1 MSIWKGKHIL
11 IEFTPMVAKCKGV
24 VAKQTPSIL
33 NQGVRLQMKQ
43 TVLKAYKQ

>member
-11 IEFTPMVAKCKGV
+11 IQFTQCKGV
-24 VAKQTPSIL
+24 VAKQTLSIL

-43 TVLKAYKQ
+43 AVLKTYKQ